1 MPKRNEFTEVML
13 ALKDEIVHAHKEA
26 LKARPVPF
34 GQERLSARDA
44 RVRYSQMSRG
54 EIEKLMPEQRKQM
67 IDLLG
72 AGTIINQLRGQQ

>member
-1 MPKRNEFTEVML
+1 MSKKNEFTDVML
-13 ALKDEIVHAHKEA
+13 DIKNEISHAHKEA

-72 AGTIINQLRGQQ
+72 AETVINQLRGQQ